1 MQKIAL
7 ERSSTPTL
15 LVEKAEND
23 NGIHQSH
30 QEAMAASEEESSY
43 IQSSVD

>member
-1 MQKIAL
+1 MQNIVL

-15 LVEKAEND
+15 LAGMAEND

-43 IQSSVD
+43 IQSSID